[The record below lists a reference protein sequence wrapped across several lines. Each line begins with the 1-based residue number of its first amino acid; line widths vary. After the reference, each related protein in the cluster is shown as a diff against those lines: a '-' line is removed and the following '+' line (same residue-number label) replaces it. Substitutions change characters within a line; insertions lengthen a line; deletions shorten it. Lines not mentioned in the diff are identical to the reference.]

1 MTHSSTTYPSI
12 DFYSSTCIVIE
23 GLEVDKVSIKLG
35 YMTVIDSNAIFL
47 VPTEINQ
54 VTLMLLKR
62 G

>member
-1 MTHSSTTYPSI
+1 MTHSSTTYLSI
-12 DFYSSTCIVIE
+12 DFYSSACIVIK